1 MNLENYKQEQLLR
14 FYNELNES
22 EKQELITDLKKIDY
36 DMMNTLYINSYT
48 DEVIDV
54 AEVSNLKIVLED
66 LNNDEYKNLGEEL
79 VKNGKYAVLL
89 MAAGDGTR
97 LGINKPKGC
106 LELNINGK
114 MISIFE
120 LYIRSIK
127 KASLEYNAKIK
138 VYVMT
143 STKND
148 KEIREFFDL
157 NNYFGYDKENI
168 EFFYQGNL
176 PILDIK
182 GKIVLKDKS
191 HVLFGPQGNGDV
203 FEALKKSNL
212 IEDMEK
218 NNIEF
223 VLFTTIDNVITN
235 LVDTRFIGATI
246 KNNYGLSS
254 KTLTKKE
261 GSERD
266 WIFCKYY
273 GKPFMLPTAYITEE
287 ITNKKEG
294 DLYLYREKNITY
306 HLISLNNIKKF
317 ANEKLKYHRAYK
329 RNEFLDEDGF
339 KIISETPNSF
349 KFEKFIFDAFYFAD
363 DMLLYRVDENSFC
376 PIKSKDDINKALE
389 ILNKRIPF

>member
-54 AEVSNLKIVLED
+54 DKVSNLKIVLED
-66 LNNDEYKNLGEEL
+66 LNNEDYKNLGEEV

-203 FEALKKSNL
+203 FETLKKSNL

-273 GKPFMLPTAYITEE
+273 DKPFMLPTAYITEE

-306 HLISLNNIKKF
+306 HLISLENIKKF
-317 ANEKLKYHRAYK
+317 SNVNLKYHRAYK